1 MSEENDKKQRQALPY
16 QIAFAKEIEREYT
29 EIAQMRDEE
38 GKELPN
44 KRVKKLQ
51 QGVQVKYKKLFAEQ
65 NKVAV
70 EKKAKEF
77 VPQVEDKSLPKAV
90 RISLRQADIDAHVDQ
105 RVELHAWCHRV
116 RIQSQKLAFLM
127 LRDGHGFIQC
137 VLGGQCM
144 GCEESQRL
152 TRELSVMVRGK
163 LIRSEKSPTGYELDA
178 DYWEIIGESAGDF
191 ENLVQPNSG
200 ADVRAHNRHIIHRGE
215 KGAAILKLRSHI
227 LELFRE
233 YFHKQDW
240 TEVNPPTIV
249 NTECEG
255 GSSLFKLDYYGQP
268 AYMTQSSQL
277 YLESVIPALGDVF
290 CVAPSYRAE
299 KSNTRRH
306 LAEFTHLETE
316 HAFIDFNQLM
326 NNIEGMVTFVA
337 NELAARY
344 GDLLKLVNPDKEVLH
359 LKTPFKRMTY
369 LEALDWLNERHILT
383 DAGEPFKFGDDI
395 AEAQERQMIDTI
407 GEPVFLTKFPA
418 SLKSFY
424 MPRCKEDDR
433 LTESVDLLVP
443 GVGEIVGGSM
453 RIWDYEGIMKAY
465 EREHIPVENYY
476 WYTDVRKYGANPHG
490 GCGLGLDRFVCWLL
504 NIYNIRDA
512 VLYPRTMGLLM
523 P

>member
-1 MSEENDKKQRQALPY
+1 M
-16 QIAFAKEIEREYT
+16 
-29 EIAQMRDEE
+29 
-38 GKELPN
+38 
-44 KRVKKLQ
+44 
-51 QGVQVKYKKLFAEQ
+51 
-65 NKVAV
+65 
-70 EKKAKEF
+70 
-77 VPQVEDKSLPKAV
+77 
-90 RISLRQADIDAHVDQ
+90 RISLRQADIDTHVDQ

-116 RIQSQKLAFLM
+116 RVQSQKLAFLM

-152 TRELSVMVRGK
+152 TRELSVMIRGK

-191 ENLVQPNSG
+191 ENLVQPDSG

-316 HAFIDFNQLM
+316 HAFIDFDQLM

-344 GDLLKLVNPDKEVLH
+344 GDLLK
-359 LKTPFKRMTY
+359 
-369 LEALDWLNERHILT
+369 
-383 DAGEPFKFGDDI
+383 
-395 AEAQERQMIDTI
+395 
-407 GEPVFLTKFPA
+407 
-418 SLKSFY
+418 
-424 MPRCKEDDR
+424 
-433 LTESVDLLVP
+433 
-443 GVGEIVGGSM
+443 
-453 RIWDYEGIMKAY
+453 
-465 EREHIPVENYY
+465 
-476 WYTDVRKYGANPHG
+476 
-490 GCGLGLDRFVCWLL
+490 
-504 NIYNIRDA
+504 
-512 VLYPRTMGLLM
+512 
-523 P
+523 